1 MWEIM
6 GKKDLKEGYRALLF
20 KLESYNAG
28 TIDLAELI
36 GDQKIVL
43 IFSRYFGCPICQS
56 DLKTLMN
63 RKSEIEEKGAKIL
76 YITQSGEKVAKEYI
90 EKENIDFPI
99 IPSSK
104 DELYAEYGLGLMT
117 AEAVSQIPAKLKDVK
132 KYGFGH
138 GEYEGWEKQGPGQFV
153 VDEQGNIIHALKGWL
168 DVDKLLA
175 VL

>member
-1 MWEIM
+1 MEKIEIN
-6 GKKDLKEGYRALLF
+6 EGDSAPLF

-28 TIDLAELI
+28 MIDLTELRK
-36 GDQKIVL
+36 DKIVL

-56 DLKTLMN
+56 DLKTLLE
-63 RKSEIEEKGAKIL
+63 RKSEIEAKGVKIL
-76 YITQSGEKVAKEYI
+76 YITQSGEKISKEYI
-90 EKENIDFPI
+90 EKEKIEFPI

-117 AEAVSQIPAKLKDVK
+117 SEAVKQIPLKLKDVR
-132 KYGFGH
+132 KYGFEH

-153 VDEQGNIIHALKGWL
+153 IDEDGKIIHAQKGWL
-168 DVDKLLA
+168 DVDSLLV

>member
-1 MWEIM
+1 MWDIM
-6 GKKDLKEGYRALLF
+6 GKKDINEGDEAPLF
-20 KLESYNAG
+20 TIESYNAG
-28 TIDLAELI
+28 SINLAKLI

-43 IFSRYFGCPICQS
+43 IFSRYFGCPICQL
-56 DLKTLMN
+56 DLKTLLEFKNIIM
-63 RKSEIEEKGAKIL
+63 EKGAKIL

-90 EKENIDFPI
+90 EKENIDFPV

-104 DELYAEYGLGLMT
+104 DELYAQYGLGLMT
-117 AEAVSQIPAKLKDVK
+117 AEAVKQIPIKIKDVR
-132 KYGFGH
+132 KYGFEH

-168 DVDKLLA
+168 DIDSLLV

>member
-1 MWEIM
+1 M
-6 GKKDLKEGYRALLF
+6 GKNEINEGDSAPLF

-28 TIDLAELI
+28 IIDLLELRK
-36 GDQKIVL
+36 DKIVL

-56 DLKTLMN
+56 DLKTLLE
-63 RKSEIEEKGAKIL
+63 RKSEIEAKGVKIL
-76 YITQSGEKVAKEYI
+76 YITQSGEKISKEYI
-90 EKENIDFPI
+90 EKEKIEFPV

-117 AEAVSQIPAKLKDVK
+117 SESVKQIPLKLKLVR
-132 KYGFGH
+132 KYGFEH

-153 VDEQGNIIHALKGWL
+153 IDEDGKVIHAQKGWL
-168 DVDKLLA
+168 DVDSLLV